1 MTNAR
6 VAGSAFLLYIVL
18 GLPAGMLT
26 ARATSGVGIAAK
38 LAGVAQH
45 ANDLRAAVLLV
56 LFSSFCAL
64 VLGVTLYAITRHVDR
79 DLAMLGLTFRVGEGV
94 IGGISV
100 QRSLGLL
107 WLATA
112 AGDNAPDI
120 QTAHAL
126 GTFFTGQGGAPGLVG
141 ALFFA
146 AGSTIFSWLL
156 LRGRMIPAVL
166 AWLGVVVSLMWVVGL
181 PLQLAGVLHGPIVTW
196 VIFLPMAAFEIPFAL
211 WLLIKGVAAGSY
223 CSVAPEA
230 ERNTCPT
237 LR

>member
-18 GLPAGMLT
+18 GLPAGMLM
-26 ARATSGVGIAAK
+26 ARATSAEGIAAK
-38 LAGVAQH
+38 LVGVAQH
-45 ANDLRAAVLLV
+45 ANDLRVAVVLV

-64 VLGVTLYAITRHVDR
+64 VLGVTLYAVTREVDP
-79 DLAMLGLTFRVGEGV
+79 DLAMLALAFRIGEGV

-107 WLATA
+107 WVATA
-112 AGDNAPDI
+112 AGANAPDS

-126 GTFFTGQGGAPGLVG
+126 GTLFAGQVGLGLVG

-146 AGSTIFSWLL
+146 VGSTIFSWLL

-166 AWLGVVVSLMWVVGL
+166 AWLGVVVSITWVVGL
-181 PLQLAGVLHGPIVTW
+181 PLQLADVLRGSIVTW
-196 VIFLPMAAFEIPFAL
+196 VIFVPMAAFEIPFAL
-211 WLLIKGVAAGSY
+211 WLLIKGVAAGQSK
-223 CSVAPEA
+223 SAVAI
-230 ERNTCPT
+230 
-237 LR
+237 